1 MLPITVAICTW
12 NRCHALGETLDGF
25 TRLANPPGA
34 CWELLVVNNN
44 CTDQT
49 DDVIHAFE
57 DRLPVRRTFEPEPG
71 LSHARN
77 RAIDEAAGAYIVW
90 TDDDVT
96 VCRDWLVAYAE
107 AFRRWPDAALFGGPI
122 EPWFDGTPPDWLRQV
137 YPAIAGVYA
146 ARDFGTEPIPFQSPY
161 VIPWGANYAVRVSD
175 QSRHRYDPALGYRP
189 GKLIGWEE
197 TEVIQALLSQGATGW
212 WVPGATLR
220 HRVPKDRQ
228 TTKYLRSHFFNRGLY
243 HGSRWKQLD
252 KRLVFGRPRWLWKRV
267 VETEVKYRLH
277 RVLSGPEIWVDHLIR
292 SSESRG
298 LFSGYIPHTGV
309 QE

>member
-1 MLPITVAICTW
+1 MTCTPRRTDMLPITVAICTW
-12 NRCHALGETLDGF
+12 NRCHALGETLDAF

-122 EPWFDGTPPDWLRQV
+122 EPWFDGTPPSWLQQI
-137 YPAIAGVYA
+137 YPSIAGVYA
-146 ARDFGTEPIPFQSPY
+146 PRDFGTEPIPFQ
-161 VIPWGANYAVRVSD
+161 
-175 QSRHRYDPALGYRP
+175 
-189 GKLIGWEE
+189 
-197 TEVIQALLSQGATGW
+197 
-212 WVPGATLR
+212 
-220 HRVPKDRQ
+220 
-228 TTKYLRSHFFNRGLY
+228 
-243 HGSRWKQLD
+243 
-252 KRLVFGRPRWLWKRV
+252 
-267 VETEVKYRLH
+267 
-277 RVLSGPEIWVDHLIR
+277 
-292 SSESRG
+292 
-298 LFSGYIPHTGV
+298 
-309 QE
+309 